1 MSIPRSTTNH
11 ERTRRKLGNL
21 KSTDHNKDVVMA
33 SQEGSRA
40 NTPGGVS
47 GGGDDSFP
55 QMPGKS
61 SGPPSIISSR
71 MTDIGT
77 EDGREIEA
85 QTQNTQRHSLR
96 PSQPDTIQSAAS
108 SQRVPAAW
116 PQPTP
121 LRRGLSGKRASVAGS
136 IGANS
141 TATGGRPAS
150 AASRSHVPSIS
161 SHSFFRPMSSQ
172 KLQAQ
177 RGVARPSTRS
187 RHVEVADYG
196 STDDANTTIGA
207 NVVRRSI
214 VSNTASGHHI
224 TDEPP
229 PSRGTEMT
237 GRETFDRH
245 TANTSPTG
253 HYASP
258 SVSESVRP
266 LRKQTAENKGL
277 TVKLDN
283 NFRNQAQPSPLTPHS
298 LRSNFL
304 SRSNAGENGSNRN
317 MAGGEKLG
325 SVDSSPDYAG
335 DSAKDRSDA
344 DAKSQPVRRDFG
356 RNWEYF
362 TGNTVFCAGGRLQN
376 TRSRPVNVIT
386 GACLV
391 IPTILFFV
399 FSAYELWYYVSPA
412 VPIIFAYLSFIC
424 ISSFLHASLT
434 DPGVSIS
441 HSIMVLVR
449 ALTLG

>member
-1 MSIPRSTTNH
+1 
-11 ERTRRKLGNL
+11 
-21 KSTDHNKDVVMA
+21 MA

-40 NTPGGVS
+40 NTPGAVS
-47 GGGDDSFP
+47 GGGGDDSFP
-55 QMPGKS
+55 QLPGKT

-85 QTQNTQRHSLR
+85 QTHNTQRQSLG
-96 PSQPDTIQSAAS
+96 PSQTDTVRSAAS

-121 LRRGLSGKRASVAGS
+121 LRRGISGKRASLAGS
-136 IGANS
+136 IGGAS

-150 AASRSHVPSIS
+150 SASRSHVPSIS

-196 STDDANTTIGA
+196 TPEDANTTIGA

-214 VSNTASGHHI
+214 VSNTASGRHV

-266 LRKQTAENKGL
+266 LRKQTAEDKGL
-277 TVKLDN
+277 NLSLDN
-283 NFRNQAQPSPLTPHS
+283 NFRNQTQPSPLTPHS
-298 LRSNFL
+298 LRSTFL
-304 SRSNAGENGSNRN
+304 SRSNAGENASNRN
-317 MAGGEKLG
+317 MAGAEKLG
-325 SVDSSPDYAG
+325 SVDSSPDYPAE
-335 DSAKDRSDA
+335 SAKDQSDT
-344 DAKSQPVRRDFG
+344 DAKPKPVRRDFG

-376 TRSRPVNVIT
+376 TRSRPVNVVT
-386 GACLV
+386 GAFIV
-391 IPTILFFV
+391 IPMVLFFV

-441 HSIMVLVR
+441 ASSQRSFVR
-449 ALTLG
+449 